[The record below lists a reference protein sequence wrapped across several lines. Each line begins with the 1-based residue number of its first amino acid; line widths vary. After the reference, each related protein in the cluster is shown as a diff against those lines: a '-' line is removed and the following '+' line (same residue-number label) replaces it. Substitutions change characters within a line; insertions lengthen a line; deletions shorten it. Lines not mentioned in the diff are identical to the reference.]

1 MRTVIFSLIVLCAAC
16 VWQTSAAQHD
26 DSSRFAAV
34 DIYLDSA
41 EPVAAWQF
49 EFSSRDGLMKIVG
62 VENGESAAFG
72 GTPYYDREAVQLGTA
87 DRIIVADFTLA
98 DANLLPSGR
107 IRIAT
112 LHLMLTGTD
121 VPPFDL
127 HLVTAV
133 TRDGRTIDAP
143 ISLESQ
149 TERKQ

>member
-1 MRTVIFSLIVLCAAC
+1 VRAVIFSLIVLCAAC
-16 VWQTSAAQHD
+16 AWQTSAAQHD
-26 DSSRFAAV
+26 DSGRFAAV
-34 DIYLDSA
+34 DVYLDSS

-49 EFSSRDGLMKIVG
+49 EFSSRKGLMKVVG

-87 DRIIVADFTLA
+87 DRIIVADFSLA
-98 DANLLPSGR
+98 DTDLLPSGR

-112 LHLMLTGTD
+112 LHLMLAGTD

-127 HLVTAV
+127 HLITAV
-133 TRDGRTIDAP
+133 TRDGRTIDAS

-149 TERKQ
+149 TESKQ